1 MAPLVVVRTSKPAGI
16 ARAGQLIQCFL
27 DSAEQVEQALDLTV
41 TNRER
46 LCVTAPDVI
55 AKLKVLVKELV
66 ASSAT
71 VCNRTSGK
79 SQGQQKAESK
89 TSAKSSSSSSSP
101 NKKKRPREN
110 DDDDDATQQKVGDGA
125 KISEKSKE
133 KSKKAKKER
142 RES

>member
-1 MAPLVVVRTSKPAGI
+1 MAPLVVVRSTKAAGI
-16 ARAGQLIQCFL
+16 TRIRQLIQGFL

-55 AKLKVLVKELV
+55 AKLKVLVKEVV

-71 VCNRTSGK
+71 GGNRASGK
-79 SQGQQKAESK
+79 SQGQPKAESK
-89 TSAKSSSSSSSP
+89 PSVKNASSSP
-101 NKKKRPREN
+101 NKKKRPRE
-110 DDDDDATQQKVGDGA
+110 DEVDDAASQQKVGDGA
-125 KISEKSKE
+125 KTAEKSKE